1 MAWGLL
7 VINFHNH
14 ISTESTDARRIKS
27 TGLQHGHGVSDP
39 IFEPESRS
47 IYLAVG
53 LSSLL
58 FHKISVIETA
68 LFFNDAIAGND
79 QCCAHYNSHYGVT
92 AYATYVY
99 LEIIEHTLR
108 SASA

>member
-58 FHKISVIETA
+58 FHKISVPTSEPYHLTE
-68 LFFNDAIAGND
+68 LAGG
-79 QCCAHYNSHYGVT
+79 SK
-92 AYATYVY
+92 
-99 LEIIEHTLR
+99 
-108 SASA
+108 SAP